1 MRHTVMPLDITF
13 TLSDKDLNHFQEA
26 VDQAK
31 AVTASKVTAEQVVA
45 AASKLIEE
53 AHAAELPEYIAS
65 RLIRLQVI
73 IDMLGDK
80 EWNLGDDDRKR
91 VIGALTYFCAPD
103 DIIPDSVP
111 GFGYLDDAIYVE
123 LVMRELK
130 AEITSYEEFCT
141 YRSAEETRRRE
152 KGLDPK
158 VNREEWL
165 ADKRASLQSSK
176 PKSRSA
182 TGRWRLRW

>member
-1 MRHTVMPLDITF
+1 MPLDITF
-13 TLSDKDLNHFQEA
+13 TLSDKDLDHFQAA

-31 AVTASKVTAEQVVA
+31 AVTASKVTPEQVVA
-45 AASKLIEE
+45 AANKLIEE
-53 AHAAELPEYIAS
+53 ARAAELPEYIAS

-80 EWNLGDDDRKR
+80 EWNLGEEDRKR
-91 VIGALTYFCAPD
+91 VIGALTYFCASD
-103 DIIPDSVP
+103 DVIPDSVP

-123 LVMRELK
+123 LVMRELN
-130 AEITSYEEFCT
+130 AEVTSYEEFCK
-141 YRSAEETRRRE
+141 YRSSEEARRRE

-165 ADKRASLQSSK
+165 ADKRATLQATK

>member
-1 MRHTVMPLDITF
+1 MPIDITF
-13 TLSDKDLNHFQEA
+13 TLSDKDLDHFQAA

-31 AVTASKVTAEQVVA
+31 AVTASKTTPEEIVA
-45 AASKLIEE
+45 AACKLIEE
-53 AHAAELPEYIAS
+53 AHSSELPEYIAS
-65 RLIRLQVI
+65 RLVKLQVI
-73 IDMLGDK
+73 IDMLDDK
-80 EWNLGDDDRKR
+80 EWNLGAEERKR

-130 AEITSYEEFCT
+130 AEITSYEEFCKFRKT
-141 YRSAEETRRRE
+141 EEARRRKE
-152 KGLDPK
+152 GLDPR

-165 ADKRASLQSSK
+165 ADKRATLQA
-176 PKSRSA
+176 SRPMNRGA